1 MSSTKAAKLRTKDG
15 HSRLQSLTKT
25 SNFVFRDDVTKD
37 EQGLDARILFTRSD
51 YFASENAKQCKKKKC
66 VKKYS
71 TYQQPGSVAALSGS
85 GKYKKMTGSGCR
97 FLRSSK
103 IMSKNSQG

>member
-51 YFASENAKQCKKKKC
+51 YFASENAKQCKKKMCKEIL
-66 VKKYS
+66 YIP
-71 TYQQPGSVAALSGS
+71 TA
-85 GKYKKMTGSGCR
+85 R
-97 FLRSSK
+97 FSRRFVWLR
-103 IMSKNSQG
+103 